1 MRTATTTAWLVGAAM
16 AGALLHDSA
25 LAQRRTATEVE
36 ARAFIH
42 SAFIT
47 QADPAVIGRKVALG
61 PELVRRLGLPAE
73 ADGAKV
79 YELLIGIAGDKPV
92 AVSRA
97 TEGEVE
103 GYGVRRG
110 FDPKAPHPVYTLR
123 MGDEK
128 FLLQYDLNA
137 LAIPFVGQLG
147 SLDPDPPAVR
157 APAPLPLVAQASA
170 PKPRPLSLTWSAEFP
185 FGSTELTDEMRA
197 RLDAEV
203 IAKVAG
209 AQVRFV
215 QVSGHADRLGES
227 HLNQQISEK
236 RALAMRDY
244 LVAKGI
250 DPEKVEVLGFGQT
263 LPVKACP
270 EAKRR
275 SELIECLAP
284 NRRAVLELQ
293 AAPR

>member
-25 LAQRRTATEVE
+25 LAQRRTATEAE

-79 YELLIGIAGDKPV
+79 YERLIGIAGEKPV

-97 TEGEVE
+97 TESEVA

-110 FDPKAPHPVYTLR
+110 FDPHAPHPVYTLS

-128 FLLQYDLNA
+128 FLLQYDLSA

-147 SLDPDPPAVR
+147 SLDPEPRAVQAPP
-157 APAPLPLVAQASA
+157 PLPLVAQA
-170 PKPRPLSLTWSAEFP
+170 KPLSLSWSAQFP

-203 IAKVAG
+203 IAKLAG
-209 AQVRFV
+209 AQVRHV

-244 LVAKGI
+244 LVGKGV
-250 DPEKVEVLGFGQT
+250 DPDKVEVLGFGQT
-263 LPVKACP
+263 LPVRSCR
-270 EAKRR
+270 EAKTR
-275 SELIECLAP
+275 SDLIDCLAP

>member
-1 MRTATTTAWLVGAAM
+1 MRSATATRWLVGVAM
-16 AGALLHDSA
+16 AGAFLHDTA

-79 YELLIGIAGDKPV
+79 YELLIGIAGEKPV

-97 TEGEVE
+97 TESEVA

-110 FDPKAPHPVYTLR
+110 FDPHAPHPVYTLS

-128 FLLQYDLNA
+128 FLLQYDLSA

-147 SLDPDPPAVR
+147 SLDPEPRAVQ
-157 APAPLPLVAQASA
+157 APAPLPLAAQASA
-170 PKPRPLSLTWSAEFP
+170 SKPLSLTWSAVFP
-185 FGSTELTDEMRA
+185 FGSTELTEEMRA

-209 AQVRFV
+209 AQIRFV

-263 LPVKACP
+263 LPVKTCR
-270 EAKRR
+270 EAKQR

>member
-1 MRTATTTAWLVGAAM
+1 MRTATATGWLVGAAM
-16 AGALLHDSA
+16 AGAIVQGSA
-25 LAQRRTATEVE
+25 LAQRRSATEVE

-61 PELVRRLGLPAE
+61 PELVRRLGLPAQ

-97 TEGEVE
+97 TESEVE

-110 FDPKAPHPVYTLR
+110 FDPNAPHPVYTLR

-128 FLLQYDLNA
+128 FLLQYDLDA

-147 SLDPDPPAVR
+147 SLDPEPRAVQ
-157 APAPLPLVAQASA
+157 APAPLPRVEQASA
-170 PKPRPLSLTWSAEFP
+170 PTPLRLTWSAEFP
-185 FGSTELTDEMRA
+185 FGSTELTEEMRA

-203 IAKVAG
+203 IAKVAS
-209 AQVRFV
+209 AQIRFV

-244 LVAKGI
+244 LVEKGI
-250 DPEKVEVLGFGQT
+250 DPDKVEVLGFGQT

-270 EAKRR
+270 EATRR

>member
-1 MRTATTTAWLVGAAM
+1 MRTATATGWLVGVAM
-16 AGALLHDSA
+16 AGAFLHDSA
-25 LAQRRTATEVE
+25 FAQRRTATEVE

-97 TEGEVE
+97 SASEVE

-110 FDPKAPHPVYTLR
+110 FDPNAPHPVYTLK

-147 SLDPDPPAVR
+147 SLDPEPRAVQAPP
-157 APAPLPLVAQASA
+157 PLPLVARAQVS
-170 PKPRPLSLTWSAEFP
+170 KPLSLTWSAVFP
-185 FGSTELTDEMRA
+185 FGSTELTDEMRE

-203 IAKVAG
+203 IAKLAG
-209 AQVRFV
+209 AQIRFV

-244 LVAKGI
+244 LIEKGV
-250 DPEKVEVLGFGQT
+250 DPGKVEVLGFGQT

-275 SELIECLAP
+275 TELIECLAP

>member
-1 MRTATTTAWLVGAAM
+1 MRTGTATGWLVGIAL
-16 AGALLHDSA
+16 AGAFLHDSA
-25 LAQRRTATEVE
+25 LAQRRGAATEEE
-36 ARAFIH
+36 ARTFIH

-47 QADPAVIGRKVALG
+47 QADPAVIGRRVALG
-61 PELVRRLGLPAE
+61 PELERRFGLSRE

-79 YELLIGIAGDKPV
+79 YELLINIAGDKPV
-92 AVSRA
+92 AVRRA
-97 TEGEVE
+97 AADEIA
-103 GYGVRRG
+103 GYGTRRG
-110 FDPKAPHPVYTLR
+110 FDAKAPHPVYTLS

-128 FLLQYDLNA
+128 FLLQYDLSA

-147 SLDPDPPAVR
+147 SLDPEPRPVK
-157 APAPLPLVAQASA
+157 APEPLPAVAQAGT
-170 PKPRPLSLTWSAEFP
+170 PKPLSLTWSAVFP

-203 IAKVAG
+203 IAKLAG

-244 LVAKGI
+244 LVARGV

-263 LPVKACP
+263 LPVKTCRD
-270 EAKRR
+270 AKRR